1 MAFCKQCGAKL
12 DANAKFCPS
21 CGIRIDQ
28 EVQPS
33 EADVR
38 SREDAHQK
46 NKSFNLSDCME
57 YLEKVQSLELSCYE
71 LSNLH
76 EKLDRKIMYAN
87 SNTEEIAKPSM
98 ILSLISGLFRAA
110 ISTIIAGIATFV
122 ILFVVMLVLSIVTAV
137 LDKRYIFDIVADK
150 TGMII
155 TVGAC
160 IGAVIGIIITVCTY
174 IIKKSAY
181 DEAEEDRRNRTEQK
195 VIIQPEI
202 EKCEQ
207 SQHEQQKLLQEYYD
221 LDYIYPKYRGLV
233 PISTIYEYLA
243 SGRCSTLT
251 GPNGAYNLYEME
263 LRMNTIIGKL
273 DDIIAHLEDI
283 SYSQRMLYDEVKA
296 SNQRVENL
304 LAAIENTAS
313 NIERNTAMDAYY
325 SQITA
330 SNAAYQSWLMT
341 YFQR

>member
-1 MAFCKQCGAKL
+1 MAFCRQCGAKL
-12 DANAKFCPS
+12 GANAKFCPS

-28 EVQPS
+28 EAQSS

-38 SREDAHQK
+38 FREDAHQK
-46 NKSFNLSDCME
+46 KKSFNLSDCME
-57 YLEKVQSLELSCYE
+57 YLEKNQSLELYCYE

-76 EKLDRKIMYAN
+76 KKLDRKLVYAN
-87 SNTEEIAKPSM
+87 SNTKEIEKPSK
-98 ILSLISGLFRAA
+98 ILSLILFLISA
-110 ISTIIAGIATFV
+110 ILVAV
-122 ILFVVMLVLSIVTAV
+122 I
-137 LDKRYIFDIVADK
+137 Y
-150 TGMII
+150 
-155 TVGAC
+155 
-160 IGAVIGIIITVCTY
+160 AVIGGIVAFIGSFLLVLILSFFDIHILYGKAPLIIFIGAFVGAGVGILGTGIAYKDNYNDSKNGYLQTKEAQRHKSEV
-174 IIKKSAY
+174 KKFAQS
-181 DEAEEDRRNRTEQK
+181 
-195 VIIQPEI
+195 EI

-207 SQHEQQKLLQEYYD
+207 SQQEQQKLLQEYYD

-233 PISTIYEYLA
+233 PISTIHEYMA